1 MEDQYTNPGL
11 GSEFL
16 KQCTSYFSE
25 VQGANDFMSMPG
37 RFEEKVTTFW
47 FPALKNGMPEYDES
61 TWAWNFGYLKR
72 GDYNIGID
80 IRADGQVTFREG
92 DWGGVYLRLKLKH
105 PFEMGEVL
113 ELIQQLTEET
123 SERSSFQEMP
133 WSSII
138 QEIFTLIPGEKRQR
152 LLKFSWTGW
161 AAKRPELLKP
171 FRVFYNG
178 DDTGLNQMAFSTW
191 KEWLNR
197 NGCSESGE
205 FDGELKEDDLL
216 FAPGSGFQ
224 GARTALQG
232 YRPWHDD
239 APRLVVRLK
248 PQQSRMYFIDF
259 LEHTDEGEALF
270 KVLSKDPEKLPQIL
284 NQGRVSYPNN
294 RITQIRLG
302 VELRVSKQAYED
314 KVRSLSGKREPA
326 HKLQERYRQR
336 TDNIDVLHTDYLAQI
351 DEMQRPLPFLIE
363 YPYRKFRRTNDRLL
377 KIKYGQQLLNILI
390 KLPLFL
396 PLEEAHLTKEALEIT
411 APIEAELT
419 TKPLSDGGLLKCVRD
434 LQALH
439 NTKKISL
446 PWFGRL
452 LDTFIEVGE
461 PHIAKIIEA
470 RNRFH
475 HPPHDEGVMLRSLD
489 SDLPPLINLFR
500 NNLSGYLF
508 VSPETQAH
516 EAGKH
521 VVTARILM
529 GPESDFPSTKHAT
542 TAPYEPLPTGEIV
555 VVKPDWTQ
563 AVPLSRFFK
572 SQSIQSVSI
581 DLGLFDRMVKGQ
593 PEFTFLRG
601 LGQDLP

>member
-1 MEDQYTNPGL
+1 MEDQYTNSGL

-25 VQGANDFMSMPG
+25 VQGANDFMSMPS
-37 RFEEKVTTFW
+37 RFEEKVTTFC

-61 TWAWNFGYLKR
+61 TWAWNFGYLKS
-72 GDYNIGID
+72 GDYNVGID

-92 DWGGVYLRLKLKH
+92 DWGGVYLCLKLKH

-113 ELIQQLTEET
+113 ELIQQLTEEN
-123 SERSSFQEMP
+123 SERTTFQELP
-133 WSSII
+133 WSNII
-138 QEIFTLIPGEKRQR
+138 QEIYTLIPGDKRQR
-152 LLKFSWTGW
+152 LLKFSWNGW

-171 FRVFYNG
+171 FRVFYNE
-178 DDTGLNQMAFSTW
+178 DDSGLNQMAYLTS

-197 NGCSESGE
+197 NGCSESEE
-205 FDGELKEDDLL
+205 FDGELKEDDIL
-216 FAPGSGFQ
+216 FAPSSGFQ
-224 GARTALQG
+224 GAKTALQG

-239 APRLVVRLK
+239 ASRLVIRLK
-248 PQQSRMYFIDF
+248 PQHSRMYFIDF
-259 LEHTDEGEALF
+259 LEHTEEGEPLF
-270 KVLSKDPEKLPQIL
+270 S
-284 NQGRVSYPNN
+284 
-294 RITQIRLG
+294 
-302 VELRVSKQAYED
+302 
-314 KVRSLSGKREPA
+314 
-326 HKLQERYRQR
+326 
-336 TDNIDVLHTDYLAQI
+336 
-351 DEMQRPLPFLIE
+351 
-363 YPYRKFRRTNDRLL
+363 LL

-390 KLPLFL
+390 KVPLFL
-396 PLEEAHLTKEALEIT
+396 PLEEAHLTKEAHAVT

-461 PHIAKIIEA
+461 PHIGKIIEA

-475 HPPHDEGVMLRSLD
+475 HPPHDEGAMLRSLD
-489 SDLPPLINLFR
+489 CDLPPLINLFQ
-500 NNLSGYLF
+500 NHLSGYLF

-516 EAGKH
+516 KAGKH

-542 TAPYEPLPTGEIV
+542 TAPYESLPTGEIV